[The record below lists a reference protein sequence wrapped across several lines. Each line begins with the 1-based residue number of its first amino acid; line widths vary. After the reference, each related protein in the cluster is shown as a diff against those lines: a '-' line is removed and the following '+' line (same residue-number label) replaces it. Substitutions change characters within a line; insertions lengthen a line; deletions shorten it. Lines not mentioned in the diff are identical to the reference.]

1 MSRWVLAV
9 PLEKLGEGN
18 PLKVKVNNKQVVLTK
33 VDGVIYAMLNRCPHL
48 GCFMHKGELSGHLL
62 TCPCH
67 DWVFD
72 IRTGQFTAAPE
83 ITIPIFAT
91 KVENGE
97 ILIDLGGE

>member
-1 MSRWVLAV
+1 MNRWVFAV
-9 PLEKLGEGN
+9 PLERLGEGE
-18 PLKVKVNNKQVVLTK
+18 PLRVKADDTQVVMIK
-33 VDGVIYAMLNRCPHL
+33 VDGVIHAVLNRCPHL
-48 GCFMHKGELSGHLL
+48 GCFMHKGQLSGHLL

-83 ITIPIFAT
+83 ITIPIFPT

-97 ILIDLGGE
+97 ILIDLGGK

>member
-1 MSRWVLAV
+1 MNRWVSTV
-9 PLEKLGEGN
+9 PSEKLGEGE
-18 PLKVKVNNKQVVLTK
+18 PLKVKVEDKQVILIK

-72 IRTGQFTAAPE
+72 IRTGRFTVAPE
-83 ITIPIFAT
+83 ITIPIFVT
-91 KVENGE
+91 KVEDGE

>member
-1 MSRWVLAV
+1 MNRWVSTG
-9 PLEKLGEGN
+9 PSEKLGEGE
-18 PLKVKVNNKQVVLTK
+18 PLKVKVEDKQVILIK

-72 IRTGQFTAAPE
+72 IRTGQFTVAPE
-83 ITIPIFAT
+83 ITIPIFVT
-91 KVENGE
+91 KVEDGE